1 MSDLPTAI
9 DEAAA
14 VETISRWI
22 DVIAEGLKSDT
33 SHALVRD
40 AIRDALRKGTIPL
53 MRVIAAA
60 EADRDADLALREMA
74 AEYISRRE
82 EMPTEL
88 ANYAQRALMRP
99 PVSYRPGRNFADTLT
114 RDIKIAALVWRA
126 GSHWDVPV
134 SRSHSRKPN
143 AKERL
148 SACYLVALAL
158 NKRGCPIQERQVER
172 IFANNR
178 ELADRLSNNSKLAGL
193 LSRYRELADRLS
205 AVDLARLRQSSASS
219 PEAPPWWPN
228 LPSLGGRRPAKVA

>member
-1 MSDLPTAI
+1 MTNLPATLV
-9 DEAAA
+9 AAQA
-14 VETISRWI
+14 VETITHWI
-22 DVIAEGLKSDT
+22 DLFGQGLTRDDARLEARARIREIFCEGTFWS
-33 SHALVRD
+33 
-40 AIRDALRKGTIPL
+40 
-53 MRVIAAA
+53 MRVIAAS
-60 EADRDADLALREMA
+60 EAGDRDADLALREMA

-99 PVSYRPGRNFADTLT
+99 PVSYGPGRNFADTST
-114 RDIKIAALVWRA
+114 RDLKIASLVWRA
-126 GSHWDVPV
+126 GSRWDVPV

-178 ELADRLSNNSKLAGL
+178 ELADRLSNNSVLADL
-193 LSRYRELADRLS
+193 LSRYRELADRMS
-205 AVDLARLRQSSASS
+205 AAI
-219 PEAPPWWPN
+219 PPI
-228 LPSLGGRRPAKVA
+228 

>member
-1 MSDLPTAI
+1 MTNLPATLV
-9 DEAAA
+9 AAQA
-14 VETISRWI
+14 VETITHWFDLSGRGLTRDDARLEARIRIREIFCEGTFWSML
-22 DVIAEGLKSDT
+22 VIAS
-33 SHALVRD
+33 
-40 AIRDALRKGTIPL
+40 
-53 MRVIAAA
+53 A
-60 EADRDADLALREMA
+60 EAGNRDADLALREMA
-74 AEYISRRE
+74 AEYISRQE

-114 RDIKIAALVWRA
+114 RDTRIAALVWRA

-172 IFANNR
+172 IFADNR
-178 ELADRLSNNSKLAGL
+178 DLADRLSNNSKLADL

-205 AVDLARLRQSSASS
+205 AAI
-219 PEAPPWWPN
+219 PPI
-228 LPSLGGRRPAKVA
+228 